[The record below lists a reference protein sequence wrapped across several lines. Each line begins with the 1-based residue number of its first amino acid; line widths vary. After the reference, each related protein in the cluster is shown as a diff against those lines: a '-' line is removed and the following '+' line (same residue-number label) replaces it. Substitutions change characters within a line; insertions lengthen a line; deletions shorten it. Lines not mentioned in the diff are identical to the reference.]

1 MILKSLVGIILI
13 LSVKCLFDN
22 SKYIK
27 SYSDVND
34 LNEKIIQNGK
44 ISLILIY
51 SDSCPHCRRF
61 EPDFIK
67 LSEKYNSQFDFYVLS
82 SKTNYN
88 KKFNIR
94 GYPTMFFYDG
104 NEFIEHKGRNNFE
117 TISYILENDYS
128 KKCKEIE
135 LEYLINI
142 NKGVRDKY
150 EQNYI
155 LGYFPNED
163 AIQTKEENQE
173 IQKLILEK
181 SFQNF
186 LNNTHQI
193 ISLIDNCYF
202 IRNINNKEKIYEN
215 FGEFEEGT
223 ILTFSENK
231 GINIFKE
238 YKNLLVSNKDEDND
252 YYNNRIRDIGELYK
266 NFLKEKIIDYYIDI
280 TDSKMA
286 NKLKMFVKRNILLFV
301 YKTEQE
307 KNDFIKKINI
317 LIGMTKN
324 EKYPLFDYILFKYGC
339 NLFRLSYYIREV
351 GIYYVDKDLN
361 KISKKIELNLVINM
375 INTQN
380 EYEYIPD
387 NVVEEEKID
396 MKNNTENKTNNISES
411 NKEQTYYEKLRENI
425 IEKQLINYLNSK
437 NNESLMDLKKANSVV
452 FFLLCLILYSAIFD
466 IIYKFFY
473 PEKSIFHIFN
483 DFIICIKIA
492 CCDYE
497 EEDDINNS
505 IFKETNKKEIKI
517 YADNDENSPHM
528 IKVNSN

>member
-67 LSEKYNSQFDFYVLS
+67 LSEKYNSQFDFYILS

-88 KKFNIR
+88 KIFNIR

-128 KKCKEIE
+128 KKCKEID
-135 LEYLINI
+135 LDYLINI

-193 ISLIDNCYF
+193 ISLIDNCYY

-252 YYNNRIRDIGELYK
+252 YYNNI
-266 NFLKEKIIDYYIDI
+266 
-280 TDSKMA
+280 
-286 NKLKMFVKRNILLFV
+286 
-301 YKTEQE
+301 
-307 KNDFIKKINI
+307 
-317 LIGMTKN
+317 
-324 EKYPLFDYILFKYGC
+324 
-339 NLFRLSYYIREV
+339 
-351 GIYYVDKDLN
+351 
-361 KISKKIELNLVINM
+361 
-375 INTQN
+375 
-380 EYEYIPD
+380 
-387 NVVEEEKID
+387 
-396 MKNNTENKTNNISES
+396 
-411 NKEQTYYEKLRENI
+411 
-425 IEKQLINYLNSK
+425 
-437 NNESLMDLKKANSVV
+437 
-452 FFLLCLILYSAIFD
+452 
-466 IIYKFFY
+466 
-473 PEKSIFHIFN
+473 
-483 DFIICIKIA
+483 
-492 CCDYE
+492 
-497 EEDDINNS
+497 
-505 IFKETNKKEIKI
+505 
-517 YADNDENSPHM
+517 
-528 IKVNSN
+528 